1 MTGTDF
7 STSVWTDLAV
17 GVPAILGALCFLAAT
32 LAVNRVRDALG
43 RINTMSVATGLGMVL
58 FIVAAFA
65 HVTVREGFS
74 LVVLAEAL
82 VAMFA
87 TFVVV
92 TIASMTIARAVFM
105 TGTDLDPDTDTRDL
119 DE

>member
-1 MTGTDF
+1 MTGGDF
-7 STSVWTDLAV
+7 SDSVWTDLAV

-32 LAVNRVRDALG
+32 IAVNRVGDALG

-58 FIVAAFA
+58 FIIAACA
-65 HVTVREGFS
+65 HVMLREGFS
-74 LVVLAEAL
+74 WVVLAEAL
-82 VAMFA
+82 VAVFA

-119 DE
+119 DT

>member
-1 MTGTDF
+1 MTGSDF

-17 GVPAILGALCFLAAT
+17 GVPAILGAICFLAAT
-32 LAVNRVRDALG
+32 IAVNRVGDALG
-43 RINTMSVATGLGMVL
+43 RINTMSAATGLGMVL
-58 FIVAAFA
+58 FIIAAFA

-74 LVVLAEAL
+74 PVVLAEAF
-82 VAMFA
+82 VAVLA

-105 TGTDLDPDTDTRDL
+105 TGAELDPDADTRDL
-119 DE
+119 ED